1 MFCNLFVYQ
10 LLQPRLYLLPF
21 SVEHSFHHG
30 FLLIEESHIIC
41 GEFVGC
47 LLFFGE
53 WHSLFLFFCCKY
65 TTKLWKGSCHFL
77 TKYAPPLVIFFQ
89 QIKKRALKLAFL
101 SISSSVSVF

>member
-10 LLQPRLYLLPF
+10 LFQPRLYLLPF
-21 SVEHSFHHG
+21 SVEHTFHHG

-53 WHSLFLFFCCKY
+53 WHSLFLFSAANIR
-65 TTKLWKGSCHFL
+65 LSCGR
-77 TKYAPPLVIFFQ
+77 AVVIFLQ
-89 QIKKRALKLAFL
+89 NTPLHL
-101 SISSSVSVF
+101 SFSSNK